1 MNISDKSFG
10 KKVWL
15 ILLDVMLVYA
25 VLSVGLSLFCGLR
38 EYKQHCI
45 DDDVTAVVYK
55 SDGSV
60 LEYAENKFDE
70 AITGDV
76 VCLNIKLPEK
86 APYKSTTLC
95 TIIYNCA
102 VEAECDGK
110 VFYEYG
116 KDIIQNDGELGNIFV
131 SADIPDYAWGKTV
144 TIKCT
149 IPIGGS
155 LNSVNN
161 VILMPSRY
169 ALRYVLINHEF
180 DFIFCITLVGF
191 SIFALLIF
199 ITTGKMKNI
208 DREGIYLFI
217 FLASVGI
224 WQLGYYSTMY
234 IFINN
239 PVICANIEYTAMFFF
254 GIPLGV
260 FLSAGYNRR
269 FKKVFLIMASV
280 YAVVFIVSTILNYTT
295 TYHYY
300 RLVHFER
307 YLIAAG
313 MVAIFVIV
321 ILNRKTNNMS
331 EKILGTGVFGS
342 MFIML
347 LEVMRYEIRDNFH
360 ELNDITSVSLASF
373 GIMIFAFSLL
383 YEYYNKLYTEMLMR
397 KHLEQVAYTDGM
409 TGIANRTAVDN
420 FMNDL
425 DSKSDYGIVFF
436 DVNGLK
442 KANDVY
448 GHETGDKLI
457 TVVAAALKESFENS
471 GGFYGRYGGDE
482 FVAGYNGDGKRGI
495 EESLSIF
502 NEMIENANKAH
513 ELPFEVGVAYGSYVN
528 DPESPMLIEDAVKK
542 ADSAMYAMKKEMKN
556 KILAGIER

>member
-1 MNISDKSFG
+1 MNVSDKSSN

-15 ILLDVMLVYA
+15 ILLDVVLVYA
-25 VLSVGLSLFCGLR
+25 VLSVGLSFFCGLKG
-38 EYKQHCI
+38 YQQYCL
-45 DDDVTAVVYK
+45 DDNVTAVVYK

-60 LEYAENKFDE
+60 LEYSENNFDE
-70 AITGDV
+70 TESGDT
-76 VCLNIKLPEK
+76 VCLDIKMPDS
-86 APYKSTTLC
+86 APYGNTTLC

-102 VEAECDGK
+102 VEVSCEGD
-110 VFYEYG
+110 VLYEYG
-116 KDIIQNDGELGNIFV
+116 KDLLKQNGELGNIFV
-131 SADIPDYAWGKTV
+131 SADIPDYAWGNTV
-144 TIKCT
+144 TIKCY
-149 IPIGGS
+149 IPDGGS

-161 VILMPSRY
+161 IILMPSRY
-169 ALRYVLINHEF
+169 ALRYVLIGHEF

-217 FLASVGI
+217 FLASVGL

-234 IFINN
+234 IFVNN
-239 PVICANIEYTAMFFF
+239 PVICANIEYGAMFFF
-254 GIPLGV
+254 GVPLGA
-260 FLSAGYNRR
+260 FLSMGYNKR
-269 FKKVFLIMASV
+269 FRKVFAFMSSI
-280 YAVVFIVSTILNYTT
+280 YAVVFIAATVLNYTT
-295 TYHYY
+295 PYHYY

-321 ILNRKTNNMS
+321 MLNRKTNNMS
-331 EKILGTGVFGS
+331 ERILGTGVFGS
-342 MFIML
+342 MFIMF
-347 LEVMRYEIRDNFH
+347 LEVVRYEIRDNFH
-360 ELNDITSVSLASF
+360 ELNHITSMSLASF

-383 YEYYNKLYTEMLMR
+383 YEYYNKLYTEILMR
-397 KHLEQVAYTDGM
+397 KNLEQVAYTDGM
-409 TGIANRTAVDN
+409 TGIANRTAVN
-420 FMNDL
+420 IFLNDL
-425 DSKSDYGIVFF
+425 DNGSDYGIVFF

-457 TVVAAALKESFENS
+457 TVVAEALRESFDSS

-482 FVAGYNGDGKRGI
+482 FVAGFYGDGKRGV
-495 EESLSIF
+495 EESLRVF
-502 NEMIENANKAH
+502 NEMIEDANKAD

-528 DPESPMLIEDAVKK
+528 DPESPMLIEDAIKK
-542 ADSAMYAMKKEMKN
+542 ADSAMYAMKKEMK
-556 KILAGIER
+556 KVSSGI